1 MGVISESHSEPV
13 RPQIPVEKSLRVTAY
28 PNPAAA
34 GSFNREASLRSP
46 GTFEKLMI
54 GNPSIEDTP

>member
-34 GSFNREASLRSP
+34 VRSIGKLLSGRQGPSKSL
-46 GTFEKLMI
+46 
-54 GNPSIEDTP
+54 